1 MKTPKTP
8 LTAAIAACTPAFSAT
23 FVLSLFINASMMVSP
38 LYSMQVYDRVL
49 TSRNVGTL
57 VLLTI
62 IVIAFLAL
70 YGLLEYARSGV
81 LVRTG
86 LVFEDKLRRP
96 LFDAMMRAEM
106 TARSKPGQQVIRD
119 ADMIRE
125 TLAGGTAS
133 TLCDLPWTPVFVVV
147 CFFLHPLLGCIALT
161 GAVVLFVIALVTEW
175 LTKATLEETN
185 KLSSQAH
192 GIVASALRNGEV
204 VRGMGMADIMLERW
218 CGAQSQAIGLA
229 ALAQEKGAT
238 MVAITKFVRVT
249 VQTAL
254 LCAGAW
260 LAIEGMISPGA
271 MMASSIV
278 MGRAL
283 SPVEQTV
290 AQWKRI
296 TACRSAYRRLMALF
310 EMVPAQA
317 APSALPA
324 PTGQIDVEQIVV
336 WPTTSNRPS
345 VKYASFSLKAGESVA
360 VVGASGSGKSSLA
373 RGLAGVW
380 PLRDGT
386 VRIDG
391 AATTQ
396 WDPVKLGK
404 HIGYLPQDVELFSGT
419 IAENI
424 ARLGAVDEAAVIAA
438 AKMAGAHD
446 AILRLPKGYDTVI
459 GEGGATLSGGMRQRV
474 GLARAL
480 YGNPKLIILDE
491 PNSNLD
497 DEGEKALNNA
507 MAQMKANKQTVLV
520 ITHRPAILSSV
531 DKMLVMSFGQVLSF
545 GAREEVIAKMRGN
558 RVAVV
563 AEKPQQRAAG

>member
-1 MKTPKTP
+1 
-8 LTAAIAACTPAFSAT
+8 
-23 FVLSLFINASMMVSP
+23 
-38 LYSMQVYDRVL
+38 
-49 TSRNVGTL
+49 
-57 VLLTI
+57 
-62 IVIAFLAL
+62 
-70 YGLLEYARSGV
+70 V

-86 LVFEDKLRRP
+86 LVFEDRLRRP
-96 LFDAMMRAEM
+96 LFDTMMRAEM

-119 ADMIRE
+119 AELIRE
-125 TLAGGTAS
+125 TLAGGTAA
-133 TLCDLPWTPVFVVV
+133 TLCDLPWTPIFVLV
-147 CFFLHPLLGCIALT
+147 CFVLHPLLGVIALT
-161 GAVVLFVIALVTEW
+161 GAVVLFVIALVTEM
-175 LTKATLEETN
+175 LTKATLEETSKASN
-185 KLSSQAH
+185 EAH
-192 GIVASALRNGEV
+192 GIVATALRNGEV
-204 VRGMGMADIMLERW
+204 VRGMGMGDTMLERW
-218 CGAQSQAIGLA
+218 CGAQSQAIGLS

-238 MVAITKFVRVT
+238 MLAITKFVRVA

-260 LAIEGMISPGA
+260 LAIEGMISAGA

-290 AQWKRI
+290 AQWKRLV
-296 TACRSAYRRLMALF
+296 ACRAAYKRLIVLF
-310 EMVPAQA
+310 ETLPAQA
-317 APSALPA
+317 APTAMPA

-336 WPTTSNRPS
+336 WPVNAARPS

-391 AATTQ
+391 ASTTQ

-404 HIGYLPQDVELFSGT
+404 HVGYLPQDVELFPGT

-424 ARLGAVDEAAVIAA
+424 ARLGTVDEKAVVEA

-459 GEGGATLSGGMRQRV
+459 GEGGTTLSGGMRQRV

-480 YGNPKLIILDE
+480 YGNPKLVILDE

-497 DEGEKALNNA
+497 DEGEKALNQA
-507 MAQMKANKQTVLV
+507 MAALKANRQTVIV
-520 ITHRPAILSSV
+520 ITHRPAILSTV

-545 GAREEVIAKMRGN
+545 GARDEVISKMRGN
-558 RVAVV
+558 RVTVV
-563 AEKPQQRAAG
+563 SDKRAAG